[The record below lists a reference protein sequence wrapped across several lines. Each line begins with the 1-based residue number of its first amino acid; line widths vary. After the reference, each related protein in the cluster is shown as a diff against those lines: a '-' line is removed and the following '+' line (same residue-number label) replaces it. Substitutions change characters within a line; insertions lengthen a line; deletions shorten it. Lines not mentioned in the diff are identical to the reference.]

1 MLYRLCDE
9 SGKVLAER
17 NEFRHLK
24 DAFDESGLEKALVY
38 AGNEIN
44 PAEYP
49 NYAGNEKE
57 PTFIATKETS
67 CAEWNR
73 VAREVDDF

>member
-38 AGNEIN
+38 AGNE
-44 PAEYP
+44 
-49 NYAGNEKE
+49 KE